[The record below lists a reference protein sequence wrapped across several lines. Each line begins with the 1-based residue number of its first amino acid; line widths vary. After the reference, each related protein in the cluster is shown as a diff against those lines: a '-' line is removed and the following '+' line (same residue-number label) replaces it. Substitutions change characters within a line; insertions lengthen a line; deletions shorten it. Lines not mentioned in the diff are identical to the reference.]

1 MGNGFIAFLLG
12 AGFAAWVYSKAMRQ
26 TGNNTQSALIAAGGA
41 GFVAFL
47 LMLLVL
53 SMIPK

>member
-1 MGNGFIAFLLG
+1 MGNGLIAFLLG
-12 AGFAAWVYSKAMRQ
+12 TGVAAWVYSKAMRQ
-26 TGNNTQSALIAAGGA
+26 TGNNTQTSLIAAGGT
-41 GFVAFL
+41 GLVAFL